1 MKTENQT
8 RLLSPTDERIRIIRL
23 EEELP
28 FKLTNEYYAD
38 KLNRTHGAISQALN
52 GYPNT
57 STLFARI
64 HRHNDW
70 LEKKIKER
78 KELKQQKILVE
89 KRELRKTNLTQG
101 LV

>member
-8 RLLSPTDERIRIIRL
+8 QPLTPTEEKIRILQL
-23 EEELP
+23 EEQLP
-28 FKLTNEYYAD
+28 YKLTNEYYAE

-57 STLFARI
+57 STLLARI

-70 LEKKIKER
+70 IEKKLRER
-78 KELKQQKILVE
+78 KELKQKKILVQE
-89 KRELRKTNLTQG
+89 N
-101 LV
+101 